1 MFDFIVESSK
11 ELNLTKTAQGIRAI
25 LPGEVSY
32 VVAFIPGDALLL
44 GFSVF
49 VETKTRPCRSSIIH
63 YTAKRTWTWESFSK
77 G

>member
-11 ELNLTKTAQGIRAI
+11 DLNLTRNTQGIRAT

-49 VETKTRPCRSSIIH
+49 VKTQAQPCQSTIRH
-63 YTAKRTWTWESFSK
+63 YTEKRTWTWESTWQR
-77 G
+77 